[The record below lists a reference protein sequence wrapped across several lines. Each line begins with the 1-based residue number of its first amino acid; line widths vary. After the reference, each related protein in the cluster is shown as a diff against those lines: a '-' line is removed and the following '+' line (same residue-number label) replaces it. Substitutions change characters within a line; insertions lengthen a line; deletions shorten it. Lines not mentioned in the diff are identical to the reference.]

1 MSNPSKKIRLNI
13 NHEDLQAIE
22 VSQDLPMI
30 DFLHEYA
37 GLMGTHLGCGMGIC
51 HACVVIVDN
60 PDGTSEEIQTC
71 ITPASYFEGKKVRT
85 IEAHAK
91 RDEQDQVTELHPVQ
105 KAFLDNFA
113 FQCGYCTPGFV
124 NAGIVLYE
132 SLQKHPVARA
142 EIETKVSEG
151 LQRHICRCT
160 GYVGYHKAMKELI
173 LNTPGM
179 VS

>member
-1 MSNPSKKIRLNI
+1 MSNPTKKLRLNI
-13 NHEDLQAIE
+13 NRVDLQAME

-37 GLMGTHLGCGMGIC
+37 GLTGTHLGCGMGIC
-51 HACVVIVDN
+51 HACVVIVDH
-60 PDGTSEEIQTC
+60 PDGRSEEVRTC
-71 ITPASYFEGKKVRT
+71 VMPASYFEGKKVRT

-91 RDEQDQVTELHPVQ
+91 RDGQDKVTELHPVQ
-105 KAFLDNFA
+105 QAFLEYFA

-132 SLQKHPVARA
+132 SLQKQPVARDQVEA
-142 EIETKVSEG
+142 KVSEG
-151 LQRHICRCT
+151 LQNHICRCT
-160 GYVGYHKAMKELI
+160 GYVRYHQAMKDLI
-173 LNTPGM
+173 LATPGM